1 MDKDQN
7 LAKTALLRNLV
18 KVRKKKPKKV
28 RNWKK
33 LMRLKEY
40 QGISHQG
47 KCQILSKNKQMNKIG
62 LCKQEKML

>member
-33 LMRLKEY
+33 
-40 QGISHQG
+40 
-47 KCQILSKNKQMNKIG
+47 
-62 LCKQEKML
+62 